1 VPVALSVGG
10 SNGVS
15 EGIRVATTADAG
27 AITALVNA
35 AFRVE
40 DFFKAGDRTTLDEV
54 RRLLRSGQFLV
65 VDAEPGPPGR
75 RKLACAYLELRGT
88 CAYFGMLSIDPAV
101 QARGLGTRLIEDIEA
116 RSRAAGCGEVEIHV
130 VNLRQDLFPF
140 YGRLGYRQVGTLPYP
155 DDGSATRPCHFV
167 VMRKALG

>member
-1 VPVALSVGG
+1 VRDAPSAGG
-10 SNGVS
+10 SDGVT
-15 EGIRVATTADAG
+15 EDVRVATLADAG

-54 RRLLRSGQFLV
+54 RRLLASGQFLV

-75 RKLACAYLELRGT
+75 RKLACAYVELRGAH
-88 CAYFGMLSIDPAV
+88 AYFGMLSIDPTV
-101 QARGLGTRLIEDIEA
+101 QARGWGRGLVEHIES
-116 RSRAAGCGEVEIHV
+116 RSLAAGCREVEIHV

-140 YGRLGYRQVGTLPYP
+140 YRRLGYHEVGTLPYP

-167 VMRKALG
+167 VMRKTLV